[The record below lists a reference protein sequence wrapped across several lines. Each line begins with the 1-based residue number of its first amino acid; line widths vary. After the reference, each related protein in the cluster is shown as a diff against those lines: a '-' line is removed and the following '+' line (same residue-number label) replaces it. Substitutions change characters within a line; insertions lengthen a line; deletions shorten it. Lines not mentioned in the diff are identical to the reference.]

1 MSSVPKSRRAPR
13 SHHFAGL
20 SRSLF
25 GLAVLLSPLAHA
37 ADYPGKA
44 LFDYAMPFVVFLGLA
59 AICLSIVAALFK
71 PEIAKTALYAAM
83 LMVVLFTILKTAPSL
98 VSAVQQ

>member
-1 MSSVPKSRRAPR
+1 MSSVFSQRSSSRNAPAPSR
-13 SHHFAGL
+13 WAATAIMLVSSL
-20 SRSLF
+20 S
-25 GLAVLLSPLAHA
+25 HA

-44 LFDYAMPFVVFLGLA
+44 LFDYAMPFVIFLGLA
-59 AICLSIVAALFK
+59 AICLAIVGALFR

-83 LMVVLFTILKTAPSL
+83 LMVVLFTILKSAPAL

>member
-1 MSSVPKSRRAPR
+1 MSFKTKPDESFQRKPTPTPTWSGLALVLFSSVAQ
-13 SHHFAGL
+13 
-20 SRSLF
+20 
-25 GLAVLLSPLAHA
+25 A

-59 AICLSIVAALFK
+59 AICLAIVGALFK
-71 PEIAKTALYAAM
+71 PDIVRNALYAAM
-83 LMVVLFTILKTAPSL
+83 LMVVLFAVLKSAPSL

>member
-1 MSSVPKSRRAPR
+1 MSSILTSSSSSGIAP
-13 SHHFAGL
+13 
-20 SRSLF
+20 LF
-25 GLAVLLSPLAHA
+25 NRWAATATLLLSSLAQA

-59 AICLSIVAALFK
+59 AICLSIVGALFK

>member
-1 MSSVPKSRRAPR
+1 MSSHRSRNASSKGFQVPGRC
-13 SHHFAGL
+13 L
-20 SRSLF
+20 SL
-25 GLAVLLSPLAHA
+25 GLALASSIAHA

-59 AICLSIVAALFK
+59 AICLSIVGALFK

-83 LMVVLFTILKTAPSL
+83 LMVVLFTILKSAPAL
-98 VSAVQQ
+98 VAAVQQ